1 MTSEMKLK
9 HVKIKSINQ
18 PNDLKKKS
26 EEYNGQI
33 VENPDSK
40 IELIQFILVLNA
52 LKISITL

>member
-1 MTSEMKLK
+1 MKLK